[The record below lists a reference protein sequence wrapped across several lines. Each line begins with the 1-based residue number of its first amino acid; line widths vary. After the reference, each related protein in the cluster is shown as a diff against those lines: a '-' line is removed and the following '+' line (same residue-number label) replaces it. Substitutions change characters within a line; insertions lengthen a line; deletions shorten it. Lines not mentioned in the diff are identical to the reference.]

1 MKKKT
6 EKTNKKTWKSI
17 VSNVLFWSVLSFL
30 AFYLGMVSFFPAQS
44 MDLFGFTTYVV
55 TTDSMV
61 PVIKVNEFIV
71 VVNTPH
77 EELQVGDIIT
87 FYADVNLDGK
97 DEIVTHYLATI
108 GEAEDGSAYYKTHA
122 YGLNDISER
131 DFWTLTDADIIGEYA
146 YSIPVLG
153 YVISFIRSPYGIA
166 TIGVNVV
173 VIGLIYYLITD
184 KNKKKKG
191 PETPDTSTEIKP

>member
-1 MKKKT
+1 MENIAEITK
-6 EKTNKKTWKSI
+6 KKTWKSI
-17 VSNVLFWSVLSFL
+17 VSNVIFWSIIGFL
-30 AFYLGMVSFFPAQS
+30 TFYLGMVSFFPVQS

-71 VVNTPH
+71 VVNTPS

-108 GEAEDGSAYYKTHA
+108 GETEDGSAYYKTHA
-122 YGLNDISER
+122 YGKNDITER

-146 YSIPVLG
+146 YSIPVIG
-153 YVISFIRSPYGIA
+153 YVISFVRSPYGIA
-166 TIGVNVV
+166 TIGVNIV
-173 VIGLIYYLITD
+173 VIGLIYYVISD
-184 KNKKKKG
+184 KKKKKKG
-191 PETPDTSTEIKP
+191 SETPDTSPVIKP

>member
-1 MKKKT
+1 MEKKT
-6 EKTNKKTWKSI
+6 DKTKKKTWKSI
-17 VSNVLFWSVLSFL
+17 VSNVIFWSVVGFL

-44 MDLFGFTTYVV
+44 MDLFGFSTFVV

-77 EELQVGDIIT
+77 DELQVGDIIT

-97 DEIVTHYLATI
+97 DEVVTHYLATI
-108 GEAEDGSAYYKTHA
+108 GTTDTGSTYYKTHA
-122 YGLNDISER
+122 YGKNDISER
-131 DFWTLTDADIIGEYA
+131 DFWTLTDADIIGQYA

-166 TIGVNVV
+166 TIGVNIV
-173 VIGLIYYLITD
+173 VIGLIYYVISD

-191 PETPDTSTEIKP
+191 PDAPDTSTVTKT